1 MDNILTLQ
9 GAADMLQTTDRFLS
23 DNIKASSLKAYKLG
37 KRVYILQS
45 ELIDFVKQH
54 PYKVG
59 AGGKAKYKAV

>member
-1 MDNILTLQ
+1 MDILTLQ

-23 DNIKASSLKAYKLG
+23 DNIKAGSLKAYKLG

-45 ELIDFVKQH
+45 ELIAFVKLH

-59 AGGKAKYKAV
+59 AGGKAKGKSV